1 MNSNCWCCFVFLV
14 LDMTIE
20 LMIVHHQ
27 KKSTKATKTL
37 ATTTTPQKRT
47 HKFECTHENC
57 DHTRCYVP
65 WKPREQ
71 QRNFDVHFFLNEP
84 QKWNERKKKNRENI
98 LFTHTK
104 VAKFNSEWSKRGK
117 NHNNNNNNVE
127 KKRVNLFSEYI
138 TFDCYV
144 K

>member
-37 ATTTTPQKRT
+37 ATTTTPRKRT

-84 QKWNERKKKNRENI
+84 QKWNERKKKTEKIFFSHIQKWPNSIPNE
-98 LFTHTK
+98 
-104 VAKFNSEWSKRGK
+104 AKEGKTTITTTTTSKR
-117 NHNNNNNNVE
+117 NEWTYLV
-127 KKRVNLFSEYI
+127 SI
-138 TFDCYV
+138 
-144 K
+144 